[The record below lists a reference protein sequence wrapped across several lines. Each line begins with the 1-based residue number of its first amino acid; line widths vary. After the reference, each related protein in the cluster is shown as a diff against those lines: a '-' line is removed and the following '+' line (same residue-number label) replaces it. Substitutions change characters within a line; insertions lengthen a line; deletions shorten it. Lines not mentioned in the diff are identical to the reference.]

1 MQYCSQCGTAISTQA
16 QFCPSCGWE
25 VTLKSKVESK
35 IEEKIPKMEKGVTK
49 SLENKTQQYV
59 ENQVRK
65 SIDQIISKPTAE
77 LDEVLKNQ
85 NPKPTIHSDTLSD
98 HKTSI
103 QNETRSGSNV
113 HNMIWIYAGLQILLG
128 YLGYKTPEILL
139 ISLVSI
145 FVFIVVWM
153 QKNLPKPFNWIVK
166 SLLVFQMLIYTLLVM
181 RWYEFLFQSRLAI
194 LIIILFFVNFILL
207 FKGNKN

>member
-25 VTLKSKVESK
+25 VTLKYKLESMV
-35 IEEKIPKMEKGVTK
+35 EEKIPKMEKGVTK
-49 SLENKTQQYV
+49 SLEDKAQQYV
-59 ENQVRK
+59 ENQVQK
-65 SIDQIISKPTAE
+65 SIDKIISKPFQE
-77 LDEVLKNQ
+77 LEEAIVSPHFKESIPSNTISE
-85 NPKPTIHSDTLSD
+85 NKPFV
-98 HKTSI
+98 
-103 QNETRSGSNV
+103 QNETNTDSKV
-113 HNMIWIYAGLQILLG
+113 HKIIWIYAGLQILLG
-128 YLGYKTPEILL
+128 YLGHQTPEILL

-145 FVFIVVWM
+145 FVVIVVWM
-153 QKNLPKPFNWIVK
+153 QKNTPKPFNWIVK